1 MLSVTNKHFMLC
13 AVMLS
18 VTNKHFMLS
27 SVILNV
33 VMLSVVVPGNLY
45 GSSGCNH
52 LYNLRLIV
60 ILGNGVLTN
69 ILAPCLCLAKQV
81 LYKPWA

>member
-1 MLSVTNKHFMLC
+1 MLD
-13 AVMLS
+13 

-33 VMLSVVVPGNLY
+33 VMLRVVAPGNLC
-45 GSSGCNH
+45 GLSGCHH
-52 LYNLRLIV
+52 LYNIQLIV
-60 ILGNGVLTN
+60 ILGNGVLPN

-81 LYKPWA
+81 LYKPWAQCFKTFLRQ